1 MSADD
6 IETRLAATA
15 ARFADLGP
23 RLITAGPWPLAERF
37 DHAPEASW
45 GPPETL
51 AHLEEMLGFW
61 LGQAERVARMA
72 DGPERFG
79 RVATDADRLAVI
91 ERDRTQPI
99 DELVTAVTAGI
110 ERWRESWPG
119 FSEAERQRTGLHPTL
134 GVLRVNDIATR
145 FVASHLQ
152 EHLDQL
158 DASVADRPDAG

>member
-1 MSADD
+1 MSSDE
-6 IETRLAATA
+6 IETRLAASA
-15 ARFADLGP
+15 VRFADLGP
-23 RLITAGPWPLAERF
+23 RLVTAGPWPLAARF

-72 DGPERFG
+72 DGPEPFG
-79 RVATDADRLAVI
+79 RLATDRARLAVI
-91 ERDRTQPI
+91 ERDRELPI

-110 ERWRESWPG
+110 ERWRERWPS
-119 FSEAERQRTGLHPTL
+119 FSEAERERTGLHPTL
-134 GVLRVNDIATR
+134 GVLRVDEIATR
-145 FVASHLQ
+145 FVAGHFD

-158 DASVADRPDAG
+158 DASLADRPAPG